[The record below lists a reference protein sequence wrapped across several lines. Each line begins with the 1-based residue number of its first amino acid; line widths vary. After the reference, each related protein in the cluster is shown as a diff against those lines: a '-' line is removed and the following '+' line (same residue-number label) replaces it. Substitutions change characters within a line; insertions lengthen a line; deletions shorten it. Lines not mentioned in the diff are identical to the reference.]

1 MLFFYKNTD
10 SQTPFLTTL
19 MVESALL
26 FCFGTF
32 TVNCPYIDNSMR
44 FYSTNN
50 PSTSVSVQEALFH
63 SLPADGGLYM
73 PVTIPQR
80 TTSFFDSIA
89 NTSLAEVAYELSKVL
104 LGDDL
109 TDDTIATLVQQAF
122 PFDTPVVELEAGK
135 KYVLEL
141 FHGPSLAFK
150 DVGARFMAGL
160 MSHYSTHSDRDVHIL
175 VATSGD
181 TGGAVA
187 MGFHNVEG
195 VRVSILYPK
204 GRVSDLQEKQLTTLG
219 GNVQAFE
226 VDGTFDDCQ
235 AIVKTAF
242 LDTELNATF
251 ALSSAN
257 SINIFRL
264 IPQSFYYVRA
274 YGQTRQF
281 GKPIVFSTPSGNFGN
296 LSAGV
301 LAQRMG
307 LPVQQF
313 VAATNLNRAV
323 PTYLA
328 SGTYKPQ
335 PSLATISNAMDV
347 GNPSNFVRLSHLYE
361 DSYELIRRNITGYYF
376 TDEETKVEMQR
387 TFEHYHYV
395 ACPHTAVGLL
405 GVDSYQQTHVDN
417 CGIALATA
425 HPAKFKPLVESILNQ
440 PVEVPERLSI
450 LANRPKQAY
459 LIPASF
465 EAFKEGLLQTA

>member
-1 MLFFYKNTD
+1 MK
-10 SQTPFLTTL
+10 
-19 MVESALL
+19 
-26 FCFGTF
+26 
-32 TVNCPYIDNSMR
+32 

-50 PSTSVSVQEALFH
+50 PTAAVSVQEALFH
-63 SLPADGGLYM
+63 SLPADRGLYM
-73 PVTIPQR
+73 PITIPQR
-80 TTSFFDSIA
+80 DKSFFDSIGS
-89 NTSLAEVAYELSKVL
+89 NSLADVAYEMSKVL

-109 TDDTIATLVQQAF
+109 TDASIATLVQQAF
-122 PFDTPVVELEAGK
+122 PFDTPVIELEAGK

-160 MSHYSTHSDRDVHIL
+160 MSHYSQSSDREVHIL

-219 GNVQAFE
+219 GNIQAFE

-242 LDTELNATF
+242 LDPELNETF
-251 ALSSAN
+251 SLSSAN

-274 YGQTRQF
+274 YGQVRQL
-281 GKPIVFSTPSGNFGN
+281 GKPVVFSTPSGNFGN

-307 LPVQQF
+307 LPVHQF
-313 VAATNLNRAV
+313 IASTNLNNAV
-323 PTYLA
+323 PTYLN
-328 SGTYKPQ
+328 SGSYSPQ
-335 PSLATISNAMDV
+335 PSVATISNAMDV
-347 GNPSNFVRLSHLYE
+347 GNPSNFVRLSHLYN
-361 DSYELIRRNITGYYF
+361 DSYDAIRQNITGYHF
-376 TDEETKVEMQR
+376 TDVETELAMKQ
-387 TFEHYHYV
+387 TFEQYKYV
-395 ACPHTAVGLL
+395 TCPHTAVGLL
-405 GVDSYQQTHVDN
+405 GLDAYQQTNVDN

-425 HPAKFKPLVESILNQ
+425 HPSKFKPLVEAVLEQ
-440 PVEVPERLSI
+440 PVDVPERLAI

-459 LIPASF
+459 AIPASF
-465 EAFKEGLLQTA
+465 QAFKESLLQTA

>member
-1 MLFFYKNTD
+1 MK
-10 SQTPFLTTL
+10 
-19 MVESALL
+19 
-26 FCFGTF
+26 
-32 TVNCPYIDNSMR
+32 

-50 PSTSVSVQEALFH
+50 PSLSVSVQEALFR
-63 SLPADGGLYM
+63 SLPADKGLYM
-73 PVTIPQR
+73 PTTLPQR
-80 TTSFFDSIA
+80 DKAFFDKISDG
-89 NTSLAEVAYELSKVL
+89 SLADVAYELSKAL

-109 TDDTIATLVQQAF
+109 TDEALATLVHQAF
-122 PFDTPVVELEAGK
+122 PFDTPVVELEAGRK
-135 KYVLEL
+135 CVLEL

-160 MSHYSTHSDRDVHIL
+160 MSHYSQRSDREVHIL

-242 LDTELNATF
+242 LDPDLNEAF
-251 ALSSAN
+251 SLSSAN

-274 YGQTRQF
+274 YGQTKQY
-281 GKPIVFSTPSGNFGN
+281 GKPLVFSIPSGNFGN

-301 LAQRMG
+301 LAQQMG

-323 PTYLA
+323 PSYLS
-328 SGTYKPQ
+328 SGNYEPL
-335 PSLATISNAMDV
+335 PSVATISNAMDV
-347 GNPSNFVRLSHLYE
+347 GNPSNFVRLSRLYNDE
-361 DSYELIRRNITGYYF
+361 YASIRQNISGYHF
-376 TDEETKVEMQR
+376 TDDETESAMKQ
-387 TFEHYHYV
+387 TFAQYGYV
-395 ACPHTAVGLL
+395 TCPHTAVGLL
-405 GVDSYQQTHVDN
+405 GLDTYHQTNSDT

-425 HPAKFKPLVESILNQ
+425 HPAKFKPLVESVLDRPIN
-440 PVEVPERLSI
+440 VPERLAV
-450 LANRPKQAY
+450 LADRQKQAY
-459 LIPASF
+459 AIPANF
-465 EAFKEGLLQTA
+465 QAFKEGLLLTV